1 MWSISLQSS
10 MAGSV
15 PQKTSRGHAIVATP
29 IKDRISQALIPGR
42 WKLFPCFIH
51 ASIYGMSTFIQVE
64 ALIEGLTATG
74 RATVRLLQI
83 DAKRR
88 IDIRRELIE
97 EGMFH

>member
-1 MWSISLQSS
+1 

-51 ASIYGMSTFIQVE
+51 ASIYGMSTS
-64 ALIEGLTATG
+64 LIEGLTATG
-74 RATVRLLQI
+74 RATVRLLQMN
-83 DAKRR
+83 AKRR